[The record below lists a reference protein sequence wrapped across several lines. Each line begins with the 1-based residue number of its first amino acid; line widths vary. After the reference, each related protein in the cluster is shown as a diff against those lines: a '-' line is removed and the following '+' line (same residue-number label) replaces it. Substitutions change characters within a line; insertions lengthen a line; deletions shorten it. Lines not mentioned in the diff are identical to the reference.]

1 MDTSCNS
8 CLEYQIAI
16 QNMKEYIRYYEDKLI
31 RCDNRRCEDFKMK
44 RELLIKALNSYE
56 KIFEKECCLK

>member
-1 MDTSCNS
+1 
-8 CLEYQIAI
+8 
-16 QNMKEYIRYYEDKLI
+16 MKEYIRYYEDKLI